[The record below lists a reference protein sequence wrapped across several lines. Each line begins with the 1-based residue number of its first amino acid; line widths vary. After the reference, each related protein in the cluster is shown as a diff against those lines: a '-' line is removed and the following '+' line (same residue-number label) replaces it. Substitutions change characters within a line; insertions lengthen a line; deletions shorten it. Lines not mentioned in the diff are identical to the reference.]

1 MTKTEY
7 IDISKLDPILVLIR
21 LFKAARYSEA
31 IGNKEEFAKEMT
43 IEEAKML
50 LEKNQF
56 VGFHRGRVISI
67 SFDGKRKIINPK
79 SYDKANGFGLAAEVI
94 AKIESE
100 MLTA

>member
-1 MTKTEY
+1 MKIEY
-7 IDISKLDPILVLIR
+7 IDISKLDPSLVLMR
-21 LFKAARYSEA
+21 LFNTAKYTKA
-31 IGNKEEFAKEMT
+31 IGNQGVFAEEMK

-50 LEKNQF
+50 LEKNKF

-67 SFDGKRKIINPK
+67 SFDVKKINPK

-100 MLTA
+100 MKLTA